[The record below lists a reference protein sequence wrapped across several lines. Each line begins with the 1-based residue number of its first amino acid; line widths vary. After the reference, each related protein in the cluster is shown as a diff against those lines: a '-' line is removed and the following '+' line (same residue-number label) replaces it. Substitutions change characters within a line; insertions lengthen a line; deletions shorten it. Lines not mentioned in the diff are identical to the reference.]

1 MAEIPLFPLGSVL
14 VPGGRMGLQIFEPR
28 YLDLV
33 SRSLKQDSGFGMVWL
48 REGSEVH
55 QPDTAID
62 PRFTQ
67 IGTYAKIVDWDSL
80 PNGLLGLT
88 IEGGRKFRL
97 ISSYQ
102 QTDLLHMAEIAW
114 LDDEPIIPLPEHSEE
129 MQALLVQLLQHPHI
143 ARMKMDS
150 RVTDISTLGFLLAQ
164 FLPFTEEIK
173 FTLLCDSDP
182 LQRMADIMDLLE
194 QMSG

>member
-33 SRSLKQDSGFGMVWL
+33 SRSLKQSSGFGMVWL

-55 QPDTAID
+55 HPDADID
-62 PRFTQ
+62 PRFAQ
-67 IGTYAKIVDWDSL
+67 VGTYAKIVDWDSL

-88 IEGGRKFRL
+88 IEGERKFRL

-102 QTDLLHMAEIAW
+102 QSALLHMAEVVW

-129 MQALLVQLLQHPHI
+129 MQALLAQLLQHPHI
-143 ARMKMDS
+143 ARMKMNS
-150 RVTDISTLGFLLAQ
+150 QVTDVSALGFLLAQ
-164 FLPFTEEIK
+164 FLPFSEQIK
-173 FTLLCDSDP
+173 FDLLSYSDP
-182 LQRMADIMDLLE
+182 LQRMSDIMDLLE